1 MNWASKLDDVKAE
14 CWVWVSEK
22 KSEKTLN
29 IQGFDNQCK
38 SKNDLNGTKNGLKE
52 N

>member
-1 MNWASKLDDVKAE
+1 MMSKPNVE
-14 CWVWVSEK
+14 CGFLK
-22 KSEKTLN
+22 RNLKKTLN
-29 IQGFDNQCK
+29 IQGFENQCK

>member
-1 MNWASKLDDVKAE
+1 
-14 CWVWVSEK
+14 VWVSEK

-29 IQGFDNQCK
+29 IQGFENQCK